1 MYKQVLIPLD
11 GSPLAEQAL
20 PHAIAQAVHSGAEL
34 VLLRVV
40 VPFTHVTGVSLANLG
55 EINQQA
61 LSWAHEYLESIAA
74 SVRERGISVQ
84 VAVTEGQSHTEITQF
99 AEENQIDLIVLS
111 TRGRSGF
118 SRWLMGSVADRVVRG
133 ATIPVLLVRVRE
145 DRGQAEITTATPRE

>member
-1 MYKQVLIPLD
+1 MYKHVLIPLD

-20 PHAIAQAVHSGAEL
+20 PHAIAQAVCFGAEL

-40 VPFTHVTGVSLANLG
+40 VPFTHVSGVSLANLQ

-61 LSWAHEYLESIAA
+61 VAWAREYLESIAVG
-74 SVRERGISVQ
+74 VRERGISVQ
-84 VAVTEGQSHTEITQF
+84 VAVTEGQSHPEITQF

-118 SRWLMGSVADRVVRG
+118 SRWLIGSVADRVVRG
-133 ATIPVLLVRVRE
+133 ATVPVLLVRVRE
-145 DRGQAEITTATPRE
+145 GHGQAETADATPKE